1 MKEPV
6 LVIMAAGMGSRFGG
20 LKQII
25 PVDEAGHKIIDFSLY
40 DAWRAGF
47 RKVVFIIKRAIE
59 ADFKAA
65 VGDRMENFFE
75 VRYVYQE
82 IDRLPAGFSVPEGR
96 VKPWGTAHAIAC
108 ASEAID
114 GPFAVLNAD
123 DYYGVTS
130 LQAIYDFLSA
140 PHAGNEHA
148 MVGYLLRNT
157 VTENGYVSRGVC
169 SIRDG
174 YLTQVVE
181 RLRVEKRGDDAAYSE
196 DGGESWIDLPGDT
209 VVSMNLWGFQQA
221 LLEEFTGRFPAFL
234 KENLEK
240 NPLKCEYF
248 LPLIPNAQIQE
259 GKGTVRVLPTRDV
272 WHGMTYP
279 EDLEDLKEAI
289 GEMKKAGIYPR
300 ELWKD
305 VPSIGKKEEA

>member
-20 LKQII
+20 LKQIT
-25 PVDEAGHKIIDFSLY
+25 PVDDRGHMIIDFSLY

-65 VGDRMENFFE
+65 IGTRMENFFD

-82 IDRLPAGFSVPEGR
+82 LDRLPKGFSVPEGR
-96 VKPWGTAHAIAC
+96 TKPWGTAHAIAC
-108 ASEAID
+108 AAGAID
-114 GPFAVLNAD
+114 GPFAVLNSD
-123 DYYGVTS
+123 DYYGSTS
-130 LQAIYDFLSA
+130 LKTIYDFLAA
-140 PHAGNEHA
+140 PHGPGEHA
-148 MVGYLLRNT
+148 MVGYLVRNT

-169 SIRDG
+169 QIEDG

-181 RLRVEKRGDDAAYSE
+181 RIRIEKRGEDAAYSE
-196 DGGESWIDLPGDT
+196 DGGETWIPLPGQT
-209 VVSMNLWGFQQA
+209 VVSMNLWGFQQE

-234 KENLEK
+234 EENLPQ

-259 GKGTVRVLPTRDV
+259 GKGTVRVLPTQDV

-279 EDLEDLKEAI
+279 EDLEDLKTSIAAMTAE
-289 GEMKKAGIYPR
+289 GLYPE
-300 ELWKD
+300 ELWEQ
-305 VPSIGKKEEA
+305 VPYRKK